1 MAPDLAE
8 RIGLSLSDGDP
19 AKMLTPLGL
28 MYGCLVRVPFSFHA
42 DEGDHLLM
50 TGTFLISEDWPSGL
64 TFLGYSGLLD
74 SIRFAL
80 DPQAN
85 DFYFGLPAESW

>member
-1 MAPDLAE
+1 MV
-8 RIGLSLSDGDP
+8 
-19 AKMLTPLGL
+19 TPFGTIQ
-28 MYGCLVRVPFSFHA
+28 GHLVRVPLILPA
-42 DEGDHLLM
+42 DEGEDLAL

-85 DFYFGLPAESW
+85 NFYFGLPW